1 MFGPYFA
8 PTHFASSYFPPG
20 VGGLVE
26 LNLCDPTS
34 EALRPERTSESLQLE
49 MTSEP
54 YCEHE
59 D

>member
-8 PTHFASSYFPPG
+8 PTYFAPTYFPPG
-20 VGGLVE
+20 VAGLVD
-26 LNLCDPTS
+26 LNLCDATS
-34 EALRPERTSESLQLE
+34 EALRPELTSESLRPDL
-49 MTSEP
+49 TSEP